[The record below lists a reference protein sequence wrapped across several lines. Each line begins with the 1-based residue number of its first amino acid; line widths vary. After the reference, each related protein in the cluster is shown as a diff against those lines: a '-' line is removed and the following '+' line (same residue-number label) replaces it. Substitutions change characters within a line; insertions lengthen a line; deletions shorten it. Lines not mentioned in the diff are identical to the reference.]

1 MELLTPT
8 VNLDDFFDR
17 LAHTTY
23 PLLML
28 DYDGTLAPFRRERD
42 EAIPYPGIR
51 ERLARFVAAPKTRVI
66 IISGRWIEDLMPL
79 LGLERAPEIW
89 GCHGAERRQPNGAY
103 TPVTLAPDTE
113 KALSEALRWARD
125 NKFRDHMEKKPISIA
140 FHWRDLDESAQ
151 AKLAA
156 KVRDRWADEAATRGL
171 VLHEFDGGL
180 ELKAA
185 GINKGQVVKT
195 LLKELP
201 EEYVAAYLGDDL
213 TDEDAFRALNSHGL
227 RVLVRKEKR
236 ATLADVHLTPPEE
249 LLSFL
254 DRWLEITGE

>member
-17 LAHTTY
+17 LAQTDY

-42 EAIPYPGIR
+42 EAIPYPGVR
-51 ERLARFVAAPKTRVI
+51 DRLARFVAAPRTRVI

-79 LGLERAPEIW
+79 LGLEKVPEIW
-89 GCHGAERRQPNGAY
+89 GCHGAERRQPDGSY
-103 TPVTLAPDTE
+103 TPVTLSPPAQQGL
-113 KALSEALRWARD
+113 AEALQWARN
-125 NKFRDHMEKKPISIA
+125 NKLRDHIEKKPISIA
-140 FHWRDLDESAQ
+140 FHWRQLDSDKQQRLAELVKGEWEDKAE
-151 AKLAA
+151 KL
-156 KVRDRWADEAATRGL
+156 EL

-185 GINKGQVVKT
+185 GINKGQVVKA
-195 LLKELP
+195 LMKELP
-201 EEYVAAYLGDDL
+201 EEYVAAYLGDDF
-213 TDEDAFRALNSHGL
+213 TDEDAFRALEGHGL
-227 RVLVRKEKR
+227 RVLVRREKR
-236 ATLADVHLTPPEE
+236 ATLADVRLTPPEE

-254 DRWLEITGE
+254 DRWLETRDE